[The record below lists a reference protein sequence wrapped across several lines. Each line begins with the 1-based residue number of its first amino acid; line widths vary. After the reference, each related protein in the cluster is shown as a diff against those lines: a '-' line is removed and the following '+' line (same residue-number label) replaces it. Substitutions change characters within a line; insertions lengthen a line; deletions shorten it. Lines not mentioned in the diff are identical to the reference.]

1 MGVLSPIEVSRVIS
15 SYANILIIDDDK
27 VMGEALL
34 TLLES
39 VGYRVDIAVDGGE
52 GLYKLTNGKHYD
64 LVLLDVMLPGLD
76 GWTVLSRM
84 RAAPA
89 TARIP
94 IIMLTAMT
102 EERNEVDL
110 LAAGA
115 DDYISKPF
123 SFDKL
128 IAHINAL
135 LRRSALQSINPLT
148 GLPGNRQVER
158 FLQRCVQEDEHF
170 WAAAYIDIDNFKA
183 YNDCYGF
190 LQGDEVLKA
199 TADFITAAACRS
211 EHDIFVG
218 NIGGDD
224 FLAGF
229 FKEAPR
235 ADLKASREVEEVLET
250 MADQFDRG
258 IRHFYTQEDF
268 ARGYLSAE
276 SRRGGIERFPL
287 MSLSI
292 AVVTNT
298 HRLFNHPL
306 EISNTFASV
315 KHRAKSQPGSA
326 VCFDQRRR

>member
-1 MGVLSPIEVSRVIS
+1 MGVLSPVEVSRAIS
-15 SYANILIIDDDK
+15 SCANILIIDDDK
-27 VMGEALL
+27 AMGEALL
-34 TLLES
+34 TLLET
-39 VGYRVDIAVDGGE
+39 VGYKVSIAVDGGE
-52 GLYKLTNGKHYD
+52 GLYKLTNGEQYD
-64 LVLLDVMLPGLD
+64 LVLLDVMLPVLD

-84 RAAPA
+84 RASPA

-102 EERNEVDL
+102 EEHNEVDL
-110 LAAGA
+110 LEAGA
-115 DDYISKPF
+115 DDYIAKPF

-128 IAHINAL
+128 MAHINAL

-158 FLQRCVQEDEHF
+158 FLQRCVKEDDRF

-190 LQGDEVLKA
+190 LQGDEVLRA
-199 TADFITAAACRS
+199 TADFITSVTCTY

-229 FKEAPR
+229 LKDAPR
-235 ADLKASREVEEVLET
+235 QDLKAPREVEALLET
-250 MADQFDRG
+250 MAEQFAG
-258 IRHFYTQEDF
+258 LIRQFYTKEDL
-268 ARGYLSAE
+268 ARGYLTAE
-276 SRRGGIERFPL
+276 SRRGGIERYLL

-315 KHRAKSQPGSA
+315 KHRAKSLPGSV